1 MRTIKTLWNFVLNS
15 ELRKFRHGISIV
27 ERAINSPQL
36 EKGGDAHSVTNWAVV
51 GQLS

>member
-1 MRTIKTLWNFVLNS
+1 MRTIETLWNFVLNS
-15 ELRKFRHGISIV
+15 ELRKFRHCMSIV

-36 EKGGDAHSVTNWAVV
+36 EKGGDAQSVINCTVV